1 MIQIRPHPSFILE
14 ELWQSENLPANVA
27 RVPSPLCEYGLL
39 AFQVQQLLWGGR
51 PRSVLV
57 PPAPSAVVVDRRWR
71 AQPPPRLPPQPQLIL
86 RVPSPLL
93 RRRRQWHS

>member
-57 PPAPSAVVVDRRWR
+57 PPASAAVVVDRRRR

-93 RRRRQWHS
+93 RRRQWHS